1 MSMSNISL
9 SLIMKLKRL
18 SQSSNANEALSASQR
33 LDKLLRQSNVL
44 PADMIGL
51 TSYEDQWK
59 RDIFDIIIEFESTSD
74 TLKNIKKLIDM
85 CIIDNYYYRWGYLN
99 GIADALEYW
108 YEDAQ
113 PEKVFALRLKTEP
126 EEGYDEYQRK
136 YLNKMTD
143 EDGDI
148 YVDGRVDGFEFFQ
161 KAWGIKF

>member
-44 PADMIGL
+44 PDDMIGL

-85 CIIDNYYYRWGYLN
+85 CTVDNYYYRWGYLN

-108 YEDAQ
+108 YEDSQ
-113 PEKVFALRLKTEP
+113 PEKVFELRLKTEP

>member
-1 MSMSNISL
+1 
-9 SLIMKLKRL
+9 
-18 SQSSNANEALSASQR
+18 
-33 LDKLLRQSNVL
+33 
-44 PADMIGL
+44 
-51 TSYEDQWK
+51 
-59 RDIFDIIIEFESTSD
+59 
-74 TLKNIKKLIDM
+74 M

-108 YEDAQ
+108 YEDTQ
-113 PEKVFALRLKTEP
+113 PEQVFALRLKTEP
-126 EEGYDEYQRK
+126 EDGYDEYQRK